1 MMAKKYMIHFLGV
14 VLFLQIVGATPIAR
28 VIKVSGT
35 VKLKKVAAD
44 DFNLMLKP
52 GLGISNGDIVRVE
65 TASFAVV
72 MYLDDKSVIKMKENT
87 QFQFVDTENT
97 RTIDIE
103 IGTIINDINKENRT
117 KTFRVQTPTSVAS
130 VKGTIFAAIVD
141 ASGIDQFYGQEGI
154 FEVFNLVSGQT
165 VQVGPGQKALSSPTG
180 NVISAPA
187 APAEFPVDPDPDAGT
202 GELEQLIEQY
212 SPAPGEAIPEEFPQE
227 MLPKEAPT
235 PEPET
240 GPRAPDGDV
249 PQSSAPSAPSK
260 PFGMGFGVGSVTID
274 GIVYNQLA
282 FRPELKFGK
291 LGLGF
296 DLVIYLDNEG
306 NIRQEEWNEAADI
319 MDKFLYIRWADKG
332 DPFWFKLG
340 ALENVTLG
348 YGGLLSG
355 YSNMIEFPS
364 VRQIGVNGGFGF
376 GSFGVEVFLSNVKDF
391 SRGGTLLGLRS
402 AYTVSRK
409 FPLTFGANFVMDMNQ
424 FSGLVDSDDDSY
436 PDAFDDY
443 PDDKQFWNDTD
454 GDGIPDPHTGTDST
468 LWDTDSDDDQIFDPW
483 IGGSDPEV
491 ILKSE
496 PFSTQKSQA
505 QAIGYGL
512 DIGYPILK
520 SKLAQLTIF
529 AEWSHLS
536 FPADGDSGTAFY
548 RPVAKSG
555 DGITIPGL
563 QATLFRM
570 INISL
575 EYRIKSGYFVPRFF
589 DQSYDITR
597 VIPVNDGLSTIIRT
611 KDMQVFAEDNS
622 DISLSGIYGAAGL
635 NLFDLM
641 QIDASYTSMVKDTLK
656 YNSFYAGLEIK
667 PDLIPK
673 LSEARAYYQRNN
685 DPDPFDFANPSINTI
700 IGYRVGYAIASGVS
714 LIWDFR
720 QFYRDDGTGNL
731 TPIKQTTIET
741 AFKL

>member
-1 MMAKKYMIHFLGV
+1 MLAKKYLLQILGV
-14 VLFLQIVGATPIAR
+14 ALFFQIIGATPIAR
-28 VIKVSGT
+28 VIKVNGS
-35 VKLKKVAAD
+35 VKLKKVAAEA
-44 DFNLMLKP
+44 FNTLVKP
-52 GLGISNGDIVRVE
+52 GFGISNGDIVRVE
-65 TASFAVV
+65 SASFAVV

-154 FEVFNLVSGQT
+154 FDVFNLVSGQS
-165 VQVGPGQKALSSPTG
+165 VEIGPGQKALSSPTG

-187 APAEFPVDPDPDAGT
+187 TPTEFPIDPDPDVGT
-202 GELEQLIEQY
+202 GELDQLIEQY

-227 MLPKEAPT
+227 VLPEQAPA

-240 GPRAPDGDV
+240 SPETPDTDV
-249 PQSSAPSAPSK
+249 PQSTPSPPSK

-282 FRPELKFGK
+282 FRPELKIGK

-306 NIRQEEWNEAADI
+306 NIRQEEWNEASDI
-319 MDKFLYIRWADKG
+319 VDKFLYIRWADKG
-332 DPFWFKLG
+332 DPFWIKLG

-348 YGGLLSG
+348 YGGILSG
-355 YSNMIEFPS
+355 YSNMMEFPT
-364 VRQIGVNGGFGF
+364 VRQIGVNSGFGF
-376 GSFGVEVFLSNVKDF
+376 GSFGVEIFLSNVKDF
-391 SRGGTLLGLRS
+391 SRGGTLMGLRS
-402 AYTVSRK
+402 SYTVSRN
-409 FPLTFGANFVMDMNQ
+409 FPLTFGVNFVMDMNQ

-443 PDDKQFWNDTD
+443 PNDKLFWNDTD
-454 GDGIPDPHTGTDST
+454 GDGIPDPHAGTDSI
-468 LWDTDSDDDQIFDPW
+468 LWDPNSDDDEYFDPW
-483 IGGSDPEV
+483 IGGSDTEV

-496 PFSTQKSQA
+496 PFSAQGSQA
-505 QAIGYGL
+505 QAFGYGL
-512 DIGYPILK
+512 DIGYPIIKLK
-520 SKLAQLTIF
+520 SAQLTVYT
-529 AEWSHLS
+529 EWNHLS

-548 RPVAKSG
+548 RPEARSG

-563 QATLFRM
+563 KATLFSM
-570 INISL
+570 ININV

-597 VIPVNDGLSTIIRT
+597 VVPINDGFSTIVRT
-611 KDMQVFAEDNS
+611 KDMQVFGEENS
-622 DISLSGIYGAAGL
+622 DMSMSGFYGSAGI
-635 NLFDLM
+635 NLFDLVRV
-641 QIDASYTSMVKDTLK
+641 DASYTNMVKDTLE
-656 YNSFYAGLEIK
+656 YNSFNAGLEIK

-685 DPDPFDFANPSINTI
+685 DSNPFDFANPSINTI

-714 LIWDFR
+714 MIWDFR
-720 QFYRDDGTGNL
+720 QFYRDDGTGEL
-731 TPIKQTTIET
+731 IPIKQTTIET